1 MVYEILV
8 CDHIEERFS
17 FLDPKCLSVVVA
29 SFDTSRD
36 YRKEFLTPF
45 LVVTISCKEKRNAI
59 LIVEHFREIVSISV
73 GRYVNEGNLGKIASK
88 PFHHRLIEIGVCNRC
103 RQENHALG
111 SPEYVPQI
119 SRVLDISRMFEENL
133 EMKRER
139 SHLLEEYS
147 PER

>member
-8 CDHIEERFS
+8 CDLIEECFS
-17 FLDPKCLSVVVA
+17 FLDPKGISVVVA
-29 SFDTSRD
+29 SFDTGRD
-36 YRKEFLTPF
+36 HRKEFLAPF
-45 LVVTISCKEKRNAI
+45 LVVPIFCEEERNAI
-59 LIVEHFREIVSISV
+59 LIVEHFREIVSVSV

-88 PFHHRLIEIGVCNRC
+88 PFHHRLVEIGVCNRR

-111 SPEYVPQI
+111 SPECVPQI

-133 EMKRER
+133 KMKCER
-139 SHLLEEYS
+139 SHLFEEYS